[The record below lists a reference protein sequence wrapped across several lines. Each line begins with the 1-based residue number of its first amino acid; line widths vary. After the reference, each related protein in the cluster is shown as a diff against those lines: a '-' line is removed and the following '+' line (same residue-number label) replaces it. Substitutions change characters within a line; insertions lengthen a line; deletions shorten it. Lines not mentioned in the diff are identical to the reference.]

1 MFATCLVCHTDDPH
15 FLTTCRYVERNA
27 LRANLV
33 AKAQDWK
40 WSSLWRWNRGNAK
53 EKSILSAWRLRRTPN
68 WLDYVNEPQT
78 ELELAAIRR
87 SVKRGCPL
95 VEQSWIS
102 KIIERLG

>member
-1 MFATCLVCHTDDPH
+1 LAAYQNLHRDSTPRRPSTLWCWWTLTDDPH

-53 EKSILSAWRLRRTPN
+53 EKSILSAWPVRRTPN

-78 ELELAAIRR
+78 EL
-87 SVKRGCPL
+87 
-95 VEQSWIS
+95 
-102 KIIERLG
+102 